1 MGLISSI
8 LSLMLSLSC
17 IITLAAAESYT
28 LTAYAP
34 ATRAIHGKPINASGR
49 RFIIGLDAPM
59 TYCPDVVPRDSC
71 PPGNITTVSGLLTGM
86 MVMVPGGQDIY
97 VDPEGFVDFTQ
108 AHSAGYPPNSTLQEG
123 FYKTTAKPSSPCE
136 AEPPTDLL
144 DFCDPKNATS
154 EGVYACPYPDI
165 AGTWVLVAG
174 SARARARRGDCERL
188 EGLELHESE
197 IKLGA
202 WQYT

>member
-1 MGLISSI
+1 MGLKPAIF
-8 LSLMLSLSC
+8 SLLFSLSC
-17 IITLAAAESYT
+17 ITTLAAAESYT

-49 RFIIGLDAPM
+49 RFIIGLDVPM

-86 MVMVPGGQDIY
+86 EVMVPGGQDIY
-97 VDPEGFVDFTQ
+97 VDPEGFVGFTQ
-108 AHSAGYPPNSTLQEG
+108 AHSASWPANSTLMDG
-123 FYKTTAKPSSPCE
+123 FYRTTAKSSSPCE

-144 DFCDPKNATS
+144 DFCDPKNAAS

-174 SARARARRGDCERL
+174 SARSRARRGDCERL
-188 EGLELHESE
+188 EGLELHKSE
-197 IKLGA
+197 IELGA